1 MFDNANKPTKVEI
14 RRQQRYAEMVHEFGD
29 FSSTGPQRLP
39 AKKESAA
46 RKEEPGPSR
55 SEPTGGFNSAHTT
68 LPIPTCPH
76 FDL

>member
-14 RRQQRYAEMVHEFGD
+14 RRQQRYAEMVHKFGD

-46 RKEEPGPSR
+46 GKEEPGTISLRAHRRVQFGPHH
-55 SEPTGGFNSAHTT
+55 SAHTYLPT
-68 LPIPTCPH
+68 L
-76 FDL
+76 